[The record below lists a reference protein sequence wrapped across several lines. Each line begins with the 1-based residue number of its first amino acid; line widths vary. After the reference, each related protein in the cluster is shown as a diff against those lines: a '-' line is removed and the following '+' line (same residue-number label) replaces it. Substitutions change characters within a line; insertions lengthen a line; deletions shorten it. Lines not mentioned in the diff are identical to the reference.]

1 MSGRTTKRRVRGV
14 LAVSLLAAIPL
25 VATSLADASPSAI
38 PGEAAKVAANQTAGG
53 PPPGTSLQ
61 DIQQLNNQRVLDKIA
76 DQITGGKGEAALAQ
90 IPGFTDAEVI
100 PAQMHIRLHWK
111 GEVPAYVKRILASL
125 PSGVTAEVLPAKY
138 SKAEL
143 HAARDK
149 LISNRKLKNIASN
162 LTSVPSRITSIAP
175 AVDGSGLDIGYD
187 EDRGVG
193 QRDDH
198 DRLTPTARQD
208 KTREVKA
215 AADGETGVETHVRYK
230 PLAIDASTRQVDSA
244 PWWGGA
250 GLQTPGGTICS
261 TGFGVTTADGRKLIT
276 TAYHCGNGSFH
287 TWGYGGNGPHNYVGS
302 TSSADQASSNDV
314 SGLTPGAGV
323 LTGSHVY
330 DGAWDDM
337 NGYSKAV
344 SGWEH
349 NYRGDKVCTSGAN
362 GGVHCGIT
370 IAKVDTTVVGSNGIL
385 RPDVDLAYASTGG
398 IAAVNG
404 DSGGPVFS
412 GTASGYTTDAARG
425 TITALDT
432 TTDCN
437 GQSTADSWQ
446 RTPWCF
452 NGLYYVPI
460 SVILADKS
468 WTLNTSTS

>member
-1 MSGRTTKRRVRGV
+1 MVTNF
-14 LAVSLLAAIPL
+14 
-25 VATSLADASPSAI
+25 ADASPSAI
-38 PGEAAKVAANQTAGG
+38 PGEAAKVAANQTADG

-61 DIQQLNNQRVLDKIA
+61 DIQLMNNQVVLHKIA
-76 DQITGGKGEAALAQ
+76 DQITEGKGEVDAAQ
-90 IPGFTDAEVI
+90 IPGYTDIEVI

-111 GEVPAYVKRILASL
+111 GEVPAYVKKILSSL
-125 PSGVTAEVLPAKY
+125 PSGVTAEVVPAKY

-143 HAARDK
+143 HAAREK
-149 LISNRKLKNIASN
+149 LIANGKLKNIASH
-162 LTSVPSRITSIAP
+162 LTSAPSRITSIAP

-193 QRDDH
+193 KRDDH
-198 DRLTPTARQD
+198 DPLAPTARQD

-215 AADGETGVETHVRYK
+215 AADSETGVETHVQYQ
-230 PLAIDASTRQVDSA
+230 PLAIDASTRQVDAS

-261 TGFGVTTADGRKLIT
+261 TGFGVTTAGGRKLIT

-302 TSSADQASSNDV
+302 TNMGDQSDIYDV
-314 SGLTPGAGV
+314 SGLTPGSGLSGA
-323 LTGSHVY
+323 HVY
-330 DGAWDDM
+330 DGAWDDTS
-337 NGYSKAV
+337 GYSKAV

-349 NYRGDKVCTSGAN
+349 NYVNEQVCTSGAN
-362 GGVHCGIT
+362 GGVHCGVYISQT
-370 IAKVDTTVVGSNGIL
+370 DIGVTGSNGIY
-385 RPDVDLAYASTGG
+385 RPDVDLAYSGSAGG

-412 GTASGYTTDAARG
+412 GISSGWKTDAARG

-432 TTDCN
+432 TTNCN

-446 RTPWCF
+446 RTAWCF
-452 NGLYYVPI
+452 HGVYYVPI
-460 SVILADKS
+460 SVTLS
-468 WTLNTSTS
+468 VMNWTINTSTS